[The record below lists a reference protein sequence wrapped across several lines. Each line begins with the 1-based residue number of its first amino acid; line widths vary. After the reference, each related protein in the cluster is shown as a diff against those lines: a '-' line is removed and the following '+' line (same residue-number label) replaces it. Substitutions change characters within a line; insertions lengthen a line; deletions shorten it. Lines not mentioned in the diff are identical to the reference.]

1 MGGKINNQGIAEISL
16 YAPNSPTALLD
27 GKITGPNTI
36 TGVWKTPGVNFGH
49 FSLTMGGSVP
59 CLITKESS
67 GQNFSDIYHLNFDT
81 VKNRVQAIGFDQ
93 AGYFIVDGKL
103 KNKGTKARFSIKYLG
118 KFEIFCKCKLVK
130 DTRTFEGNW
139 SNDKGL
145 KGVLKLTEA
154 SGVHTAP
161 APMLIQ
167 AQNSAYQQFPVQQ
180 YNAPQ
185 TYAPPA
191 LIHLDLNVNE
201 PAGGAQYPTIQEIPS
216 KPHAKGPSN

>member
-1 MGGKINNQGIAEISL
+1 MGGKINNQGIVEVRL

-49 FSLTMGGSVP
+49 FSLIMGGSVP
-59 CLITKESS
+59 CLITRESS

-103 KNKGTKARFSIKYLG
+103 KNQGTKTRFSIKYLG

-130 DTRTFEGNW
+130 EKSTFEGNW

-145 KGVLKLTEA
+145 KGVLRLT
-154 SGVHTAP
+154 
-161 APMLIQ
+161 
-167 AQNSAYQQFPVQQ
+167 
-180 YNAPQ
+180 
-185 TYAPPA
+185 
-191 LIHLDLNVNE
+191 
-201 PAGGAQYPTIQEIPS
+201 
-216 KPHAKGPSN
+216 